1 LRTLCDLAHD
11 VVSRRV
17 VLQLALILS
26 LLVLAFAVAAA
37 VVAFEDKRAARRDAT
52 ARQAR
57 LARLGEVDPLA
68 PHRLR
73 ADG

>member
-1 LRTLCDLAHD
+1 M
-11 VVSRRV
+11 
-17 VLQLALILS
+17 QLALILS
-26 LLVLAFAVAAA
+26 LLVLIFIVAAA
-37 VVAFEDKRAARRDAT
+37 VVAFEDKRAARREAT
-52 ARQAR
+52 ARKAR

>member
-1 LRTLCDLAHD
+1 M
-11 VVSRRV
+11 
-17 VLQLALILS
+17 ALILS
-26 LLVLAFAVAAA
+26 LLVLTFAVAAA